1 MLIMLIMIVMKTI
14 NHENDEI
21 IDNSNNDNSQCGLIT
36 KSDAERLC
44 SHLLDKS
51 PPR

>member
-1 MLIMLIMIVMKTI
+1 MLMIVMKII
-14 NHENDEI
+14 NHDNVEN
-21 IDNSNNDNSQCGLIT
+21 IDNANNDNSQCGLIT

>member
-1 MLIMLIMIVMKTI
+1 MIVTKTT
-14 NHENDEI
+14 NHENGQN
-21 IDNSNNDNSQCGLIT
+21 IDNFDNNDNSQCGLIT